1 MNRRIYVYYRIA
13 QTDLYAVRETV
24 QALQARLCADHAGLR
39 AELLRRPEAAEG
51 QLTLMETYACEQ
63 GIDAA
68 LQAAIEAAAS
78 HAGLAGPRHVEAF
91 VSA

>member
-1 MNRRIYVYYRIA
+1 MDRRIYVYYRIA
-13 QTDLYAVRETV
+13 QADLDAVREKV
-24 QALQARLCADHAGLR
+24 LALQARLCADHAGLR

-51 QLTLMETYACEQ
+51 QLTLMEIYVCEQ

-78 HAGLAGPRHVEAF
+78 YAGLAGPRHLEAF

>member
-1 MNRRIYVYYRIA
+1 MDRRIYVYYRIA
-13 QTDLYAVRETV
+13 QADLDAVREKV
-24 QALQARLCADHAGLR
+24 LALQARLCADHAGLR

-51 QLTLMETYACEQ
+51 QLTLMEIYVCEQ

-78 HAGLAGPRHVEAF
+78 YAGLAGPRHVEAF

>member
-1 MNRRIYVYYRIA
+1 MDRRIYVYYRIA
-13 QTDLYAVRETV
+13 QADLDAVREKV
-24 QALQARLCADHAGLR
+24 LALQARLCADHAGLR

-51 QLTLMETYACEQ
+51 QLTLMEIYVCEQ

-78 HAGLAGPRHVEAF
+78 YAGLAGQRHVEAF

>member
-1 MNRRIYVYYRIA
+1 MDRRIYVYYRIA
-13 QTDLYAVRETV
+13 QADLDAMREKV
-24 QALQARLCADHAGLR
+24 LALQARLCADHAGLR

-51 QLTLMETYACEQ
+51 QLTLMEIYVCEQ

-78 HAGLAGPRHVEAF
+78 YAGLAGPRHVEAF

>member
-13 QTDLYAVRETV
+13 QADLGAVRDKV
-24 QALQARLCADHAGLR
+24 LALQASLCADHAGLR

-51 QLTLMETYACEQ
+51 QLTLMETYACGH

-78 HAGLAGPRHVEAF
+78 QAGLAGPRHVEAF

>member
-1 MNRRIYVYYRIA
+1 MDRRIYVYYRIA
-13 QTDLYAVRETV
+13 QADLDAVREKV
-24 QALQARLCADHAGLR
+24 LALQARLCADHAGLR

-51 QLTLMETYACEQ
+51 QLTLMEIYVCEQ
-63 GIDAA
+63 GIDAV

-78 HAGLAGPRHVEAF
+78 YAGLAGPRHVEAF

>member
-1 MNRRIYVYYRIA
+1 
-13 QTDLYAVRETV
+13 
-24 QALQARLCADHAGLR
+24 
-39 AELLRRPEAAEG
+39 
-51 QLTLMETYACEQ
+51 METYACGH

-78 HAGLAGPRHVEAF
+78 QAGLAGPRHVEAF

>member
-1 MNRRIYVYYRIA
+1 MSRRIYVYYRIA
-13 QTDLYAVRETV
+13 QADLNAVREKV
-24 QALQARLCADHAGLR
+24 LALQASLCTDHAGLR
-39 AELLRRPEAAEG
+39 AELLRRPESAEG
-51 QLTLMETYACEQ
+51 QLTLMETYACEH

-78 HAGLAGPRHVEAF
+78 QAGLAGPRHVEAF